1 METLML
7 DFWDI
12 VYAIV
17 VYTDREG
24 NDVFEVC
31 MDREKLEE
39 TRIMLTFN
47 DSASNVR
54 IRGGDSN
61 GN

>member
-1 METLML
+1 ML
-7 DFWDI
+7 DFWDT

-17 VYTDREG
+17 VYTDNYG

-39 TRIMLTFN
+39 TRIMLTFD

-54 IRGGDSN
+54 IRGGDSD

>member
-1 METLML
+1 ML
-7 DFWDI
+7 DFWDA

-17 VYTDREG
+17 VYTDNSG

-31 MDREKLEE
+31 LNKQKLEE
-39 TRIMLTFN
+39 TVVTLTFN
-47 DSASNVR
+47 DSVSNVR
-54 IRGGDSN
+54 VRGGDRD

>member
-1 METLML
+1 ML

-31 MDREKLEE
+31 MDREELEE
-39 TRIMLTFN
+39 TRIVLTFD

-61 GN
+61 DN

>member
-1 METLML
+1 ML
-7 DFWDI
+7 DFWDT

-17 VYTDREG
+17 VYTDRGG

-31 MDREKLEE
+31 MDRKKLEE

-54 IRGGDSN
+54 IRGGDSD

>member
-7 DFWDI
+7 DFWDT

-17 VYTDREG
+17 VYTDRGG
-24 NDVFEVC
+24 NDVFKVC

-39 TRIMLTFN
+39 TRIMLTFD

-54 IRGGDSN
+54 IRGGDSD